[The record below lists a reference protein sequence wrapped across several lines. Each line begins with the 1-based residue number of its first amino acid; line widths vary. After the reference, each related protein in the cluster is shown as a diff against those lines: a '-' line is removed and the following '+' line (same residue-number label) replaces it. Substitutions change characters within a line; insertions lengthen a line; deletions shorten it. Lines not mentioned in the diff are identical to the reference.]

1 MVKCAQ
7 SLSRVH
13 RMSAGWGGQH
23 QGGGQRGTV
32 TQRPDVHRQGAGF
45 RLRAMDK
52 ERALCWL
59 KRRYRIL

>member
-13 RMSAGWGGQH
+13 RMSASWGGQH
-23 QGGGQRGTV
+23 QGGGPEGHS
-32 TQRPDVHRQGAGF
+32 HRDQMSTDKELAS

-52 ERALCWL
+52 RKSLML
-59 KRRYRIL
+59 TTQI